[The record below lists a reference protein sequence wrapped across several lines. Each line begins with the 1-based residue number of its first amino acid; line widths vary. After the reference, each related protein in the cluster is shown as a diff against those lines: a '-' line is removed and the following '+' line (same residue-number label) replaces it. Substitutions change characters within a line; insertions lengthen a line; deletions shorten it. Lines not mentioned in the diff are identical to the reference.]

1 MRALPLQLPLG
12 LSLVLCA
19 STFGQDWPTF
29 RGDLRRSGAV
39 ESNIEADHL
48 VPAWTWRSPELPS
61 PAWPGPARWDAY
73 AALKNLRS
81 MRNYDPVFH
90 PIAFGDSI
98 VLASNVDD
106 SVRCFDATDGALRWT
121 YVTGGPVRI
130 APSLHEG
137 RLYFGSD
144 DGAAYCIDAKDG
156 QLVWRYHPT
165 EGERMVIQDG
175 RLVSFW
181 PVRTGVAVYK
191 GRAYFGASLLPW
203 KNSFLC
209 SVDADTGKLKGSGTW
224 KRDLGS
230 GLTLEGALLASMDN
244 VIAPQGR
251 IPPLLFNR
259 ESGAPEGT
267 LEGGGGCFVL
277 LTEDQEVLHGPGNKD
292 GWITG
297 SKSASR
303 QKVASYAK
311 GNAMVVEGQTAWLLS
326 DDALAAMDRTSG
338 TALWTLQA
346 DAPYEIIK
354 AGQTLFCG
362 GENKVVARSVE
373 DGHVLWAAEVEGR
386 AHGLAVAHGR
396 LLVATDQGVLHVFSE
411 GGAAIGL
418 AAKYTEVSRKK
429 VLGPSPS
436 IPKVPTRGL
445 VDRWV
450 FQSNTRLQQP
460 LSDDDPRTQTVF
472 VNQVRGRLAAHPL
485 GSLDLRQVGS
495 LQAVVLDGTATD
507 LAITSDL
514 AKAKLPTKAITA
526 AAWVRVDQA
535 IQWGGIIS
543 AAQDNGEDEKGWLLG
558 FSGNKFCFVVTG
570 TKGDTRLTRVADP
583 KPFQVG
589 TWYHVVGTYDGRV
602 QRLWVN
608 GEMVAESTK
617 EKGPILAP
625 ATGWYHI
632 GAYRDN
638 DEYFRHPG
646 MLNEI
651 AVWSRALKDKEIR
664 ALHDQKAA
672 DFPGPVVIGGNPL
685 EPTKPVLDL
694 AFGPILRFP
703 KSGTAFIR
711 WQTASKHK
719 GVLEWRAEGAQAP
732 GPWER
737 VVCAE
742 GTQHEGLIQNLPRN
756 TVLSYRLRAGVHK
769 DAPATGI
776 FELDTH
782 FDLTLPAVDR
792 DQAGAWAEG
801 QAGLALVIGADDSP
815 DALIELARKSR
826 YRILVVDED
835 SQRIADLRRKL
846 HAHSA
851 YGSRIAALQVADL
864 DHLPLPSAYA
874 AFVTGSD
881 RHPAPNRSQLAEVQR
896 VQSPGGLIQWGE
908 HTSTR
913 GPLPGARSWGHMYGS
928 ADNSAYNGEEL
939 GGVRTVDQ
947 LDVNW
952 LGRPG
957 ARYQSD
963 RQNRKAAP
971 LTSNGRLFM
980 QGLHR
985 VIALDAFSGQA
996 LWNVE
1001 LPSMARF
1008 NVPRDCANS
1017 CAEGEEYF
1025 LAMQGFLFEFDGEEG
1040 HIKRQIP
1047 VQAGARDD
1055 FEWDWGYVAA
1065 TPRRIVGTPVKAGAP
1080 FTAWWGGD
1088 AWYDAREG
1096 EAAKKV
1102 CGDGIFGLDRASG
1115 DLAWQRSGSLVLHP
1129 TITIADGAVSFLECR
1144 NTELLEADARRIGSS
1159 KLWEDLW
1166 LVSLDLQTGQVLWE
1180 REATP
1185 VPGRVAIYLAQSDGK
1200 LVMVSSAGGE
1210 FAVYAFD
1217 ADNGASLWRRKF
1229 TWEVDHHGKSLSRPL
1244 IVNGKVYLRPAV
1256 MDLETGEPQA
1266 QPFPEGHQ
1274 CGTYVASKNALFLRA
1289 GELAVWDV
1297 LEGRSTRWKRLRPDC
1312 WISTIPAEGMLL
1324 SPEGGGGCS
1333 CGTWIQTSI
1342 GFMPKDER

>member
-277 LTEDQEVLHGPGNKD
+277 LTEDEEVLHGPGNKD

-411 GGAAIGL
+411 GGAAIAL

-625 ATGWYHI
+625 ANGWYHI

-664 ALHDQKAA
+664 ALHDQRAA

-711 WQTASKHK
+711 WQTSSKHK

-742 GTQHEGLIQNLPRN
+742 GTQHEGLILNLPRN

-835 SQRIADLRRKL
+835 SRRIADLRRKL

-928 ADNSAYNGEEL
+928 ADNSAYNGEAL

-1144 NTELLEADARRIGSS
+1144 NTELLGADARRIGSS